1 VKKEPEERKNLIP
14 MARRVEYSF
23 DAFDVFNQPN
33 KPTYTSDFFRFDV
46 SIVIR
51 NCSNP
56 PNSLRTVSSM
66 LETPIYINCNQFFNH
81 NQIFQLFCLSQL
93 SSPYL
98 THWNL
103 AELSENLIPTVK
115 EIFNI
120 SGPFVTLPRP
130 TSNFH
135 RGIIFPVVLHIC
147 VDVYPDEE
155 RSRTDEEM
163 IEESMQFVNTTPAS
177 NEAISSLKACSL
189 PRDCCICMQRFH
201 DELEEG
207 GSDDSDD
214 VKVSTMACGHIFH
227 HDCIVKWLQTSHV
240 CPLCRYAMP
249 T

>member
-1 VKKEPEERKNLIP
+1 
-14 MARRVEYSF
+14 M
-23 DAFDVFNQPN
+23 

-46 SIVIR
+46 SVVIR
-51 NCSNP
+51 NFSNP

-66 LETPIYINCNQFFNH
+66 FETLIYINCNQFFNN
-81 NQIFQLFCLSQL
+81 NQIFPWFCLNRL
-93 SSPYL
+93 PSSPYL
-98 THWNL
+98 THRNL
-103 AELSENLIPTVK
+103 ADLSQSLVPTVK
-115 EIFNI
+115 AMFNI
-120 SGPFVTLPRP
+120 SDRFIALPKP

-135 RGIIFPVVLHIC
+135 QGNVFPVGLHIC

-163 IEESMQFVNTTPAS
+163 IEESMQFINTTPAS

-207 GSDDSDD
+207 GGDDSDD

-227 HDCIVKWLQTSHV
+227 HDCIIKWLQTSHV